1 MNYHLKYR
9 PNSFEELIGNENLVD
24 TLKGIL
30 RNPDERPHSFLFHG
44 PTGCGKTTLGR
55 IVAKELGAIGG
66 DLREVDSADFRGI
79 DTVRDIRKQS
89 QYRPLEGPCRVWILD
104 ECHKMSNDAQNA
116 LLKALEDTPPHV
128 YFILCT
134 TDPQKLI
141 ATIRGRCAQFQVQPL
156 GDRDMLS
163 LLRRVVKGEG
173 ERLTKQVYDQI
184 IQDAQGHPRNALQV
198 LAQVLVVDDEK
209 RVDVAKQTAE
219 LQSQTIEL
227 CRALIASGPSWKNI
241 STLLVGLKE
250 QDPEGIRRAVL
261 GYCQA
266 VLLKSGQNDMAARVM
281 EEFIDP
287 FYDSG
292 FPGLTLACYSVVYGG

>member
-1 MNYHLKYR
+1 MDYHLRYR
-9 PNSFEELIGNENLVD
+9 PTTFDEVVGNADLVA
-24 TLKGIL
+24 TLQGVL
-30 RNPDERPHSFLFHG
+30 NNEAARPHAFLFHG

-55 IVAKELGAIGG
+55 IMAEALGAVGN

-116 LLKALEDTPPHV
+116 LLKALEDPPPHV
-128 YFILCT
+128 YYILCT

-141 ATIRGRCAQFQVQPL
+141 ATIRGRCAQFQVNL
-156 GDRDMLS
+156 LSDREMLT
-163 LLRRVVKGEG
+163 LLRRVTKGEN
-173 ERLTKQVYDQI
+173 ESLTKQVYDQI

-198 LAQVLVVDDEK
+198 LGQVLAVDAD
-209 RVDVAKQTAE
+209 RRMAVAQRTAE
-219 LQSQTIEL
+219 LTSQTIEL
-227 CRALIASGPSWKNI
+227 CRALTAQGTSWKKI
-241 STLLVGLKE
+241 ATILTGLKD

-266 VLLKSGQNDMAARVM
+266 ILLKGTQHNQAAIVL
-281 EEFIDP
+281 EHFIEP
-287 FYDSG
+287 FYNSG
-292 FPGLTLACYSVVYGG
+292 YPALTLACYSVLFGE